1 MDGKDLLSTGNVFW
15 GYRKMMRIKAEKL
28 TEVNQWSHYYY
39 NAKVQL
45 SIVEQVM
52 CVLQ

>member
-28 TEVNQWSHYYY
+28 TEVNGGATTITMPKFSL
-39 NAKVQL
+39 V
-45 SIVEQVM
+45 
-52 CVLQ
+52 